1 MTLEIKVSRSFY
13 GWKNVT
19 VAVIYGFSMALAF
32 YTFTLF
38 LPFWVDEFG
47 WSRQKISYAATLWSI
62 IMGLNYVFVGHFIA
76 KYGSRRAIVIGVLIT
91 ISGLLVLSFQSNLWL
106 VYLGHGIL
114 VGIGVSLGSN
124 FAITTMV
131 NNWFNKKRSLA
142 LSMTVSSMALGGMI
156 LVPVLMKFIDVIG
169 WRYAYRFSA
178 AIIFITGFVL
188 AGLFIRNKPEDIGQV
203 PDGIVDPE
211 PEKIETPVPTPNIY
225 RTPVEFTAKEA
236 FRTPTIWFLMIFYIL
251 FMFAANAKITHAAAF
266 YLDIGLTR
274 GQVGVLVGLSS
285 GIMVFSQLITGVLG
299 LKIEMHRLA
308 IFGFILVVIG
318 MIVLVYANSLTM
330 ILIYTFLT
338 YIGTGANMLAMMN
351 LLANYY
357 GAENFPVILGYFAPC
372 WSLPASLGAPFAG
385 YIRDTTGSYIPAWKI
400 FVVLLFFALV
410 CLLLINLL
418 MRYRESSFIP
428 LTRNCLIFSAI
439 S

>member
-1 MTLEIKVSRSFY
+1 MDPEMKVNISFY

-19 VAVIYGFSMALAF
+19 VGVILGFSMALVF

-47 WSRQKISYAATLWSI
+47 WSRQNISYAATLWSI
-62 IMGLNYVFVGHFIA
+62 IMGLNYIFVGHFIA

-91 ISGLLVLSFQSNLWL
+91 ISGLLVLSFQSNIWL

-142 LSMTVSSMALGGMI
+142 LSMTTSSMALGGMI

-169 WRYAYRFSA
+169 WRSAYLISA
-178 AIIFITGFVL
+178 AIIFTTGIIV
-188 AGLFIRNKPEDIGQV
+188 AGLFIRNKPEDMGQV
-203 PDGIVDPE
+203 PDGIVNPGQ
-211 PEKIETPVPTPNIY
+211 EKIEIPTPVLNIY

-236 FRTPTIWFLMIFYIL
+236 FRTPTIWFLMIFYVL
-251 FMFAANAKITHAAAF
+251 FMFAANAKIVHAAAF
-266 YLDIGLTR
+266 FLDVGISK
-274 GQVGVLVGLSS
+274 GQVGFVVGLAS
-285 GIMVFSQLITGVLG
+285 GIMVFSQLVTGILG

-308 IFGFILVVIG
+308 ILGFILVVIG
-318 MIVLVYANSLTM
+318 MIILVYANSLTM
-330 ILIYTFLT
+330 ILIYTFFT
-338 YIGTGANMLAMMN
+338 YIGTGINMLAMMN

-400 FVVLLFFALV
+400 FIALLIIALV
-410 CLLLINLL
+410 FLILAKPPKHP
-418 MRYRESSFIP
+418 S
-428 LTRNCLIFSAI
+428 LIANRGS
-439 S
+439 